1 MDVIWAHLRAILLN
15 LSDVAHTVL
24 TVSHSNVLKN
34 EYSPSSIKIKT
45 EFRSRLDVISLNAIM
60 VVKMSKPES
69 LLPCYCW
76 KPIKELLKACTE
88 YNEKHSSTT
97 SSYQRKETED
107 EPFKI

>member
-1 MDVIWAHLRAILLN
+1 
-15 LSDVAHTVL
+15 
-24 TVSHSNVLKN
+24 
-34 EYSPSSIKIKT
+34 
-45 EFRSRLDVISLNAIM
+45 M

-76 KPIKELLKACTE
+76 KPTKELLKVCTE